1 MNLNAGDARERG
13 DGCDRR
19 ARGDGRGAG
28 DERGMGD
35 RRGMCGR
42 RGRKLFAPALVALC
56 ALFALPG
63 AARAAWRAAGD
74 VRTVERR
81 ADGVLL
87 LLTSGARVAVTFR
100 DIETVRVRLVP
111 EGAFGRDF
119 SYAVESKDRKTVAAG
134 VTETRDEIRISSL
147 NGTTILVKRRPFLV
161 TVLDGAGRTVVE
173 DDPARPPSFDP
184 ETGAVECSKKRV
196 EWETYYGLG
205 EKAGA
210 TVSRDTQQFVM
221 WNTDTY
227 GYPRGLDPIYQSIGF
242 YTALRQEN
250 PAQAAQ
256 AARATGGTQAAR
268 PAPQRRGVAYGLFFD
283 NTSRAY
289 FDMGK
294 TDPARVTFGAASGE
308 LNYYV
313 FTGGRERTPKT
324 VLRDY
329 TELTGR
335 APLPPLWA
343 LGNQQSRWS
352 YYPEAR
358 VREVA
363 RGFRESRIPADV
375 IYLDIDYMD
384 GFRVFTW
391 NRERFPDPAKM
402 ISDLRAE
409 GFRVVV
415 IIDPGIKV
423 DPNYFAYN
431 DGRRGGHFV
440 KNADGSELHAT
451 VWPGVC
457 AFPDFT
463 SPQARE
469 WFGSLYKGNLDEGV
483 AGFWNDMNEPGVFL
497 SEETPKPDVYHH
509 PMKTFPTDARHAGD
523 GEPGAHARYHNVYGM
538 QMARATFEG
547 LKKLRPDA
555 RPFVLTRAG
564 YAGVQRY
571 SAVWTGDNVAS
582 WDHLR
587 LSIPML
593 LNLGVSGVP
602 FVGSDV
608 GGFSG
613 NPGPE
618 LYARWLQ
625 AAALT
630 PFLRSHSEAGSN
642 PHEPYSFGEE
652 FTRINR
658 ASVEL
663 RYRLLP
669 YLYTLFREHTVTGAP
684 PMRPL
689 WFEYPEDART
699 YLVEDQYLVGR
710 DLLVAPV
717 VRESAT
723 KRGVYFPAGDDWVD
737 WGTGKTYRG
746 GTDAEIAA
754 PLDRLPLFARAGAV
768 IPLQSPMQHTGEMS
782 KTTLSLLVVRGGE
795 GSSSFYEDAGEG
807 YEYRGGAARTT
818 TATLRGD
825 TLRLARA
832 GSYDGAR
839 KVVALS
845 FLPGQRP
852 REARVARGFSLPPS
866 PPQSGSNAF
875 VIISPSGEADEF
887 TFVP

>member
-1 MNLNAGDARERG
+1 VRVEENESHAL
-13 DGCDRR
+13 RR
-19 ARGDGRGAG
+19 RRDTNTTTRDGRG
-28 DERGMGD
+28 RT
-35 RRGMCGR
+35 
-42 RGRKLFAPALVALC
+42 LFAVTLAALFALC
-56 ALFALPG
+56 ALPG
-63 AARAAWRAAGD
+63 AARAAWHAAGD
-74 VRTVERR
+74 VRAVERR
-81 ADGVLL
+81 ADGVVLA
-87 LLTSGARVAVTFR
+87 LTSGARVSVTFA
-100 DIETVRVRLVP
+100 DIETVRVRLAP
-111 EGAFGRDF
+111 GGRFGRDF
-119 SYAVESKDRKTVAAG
+119 SYAVEPKDRKTVAAD

-147 NGTTILVKRRPFLV
+147 NGTTVRIKRRPFLV
-161 TVLDGAGRTVVE
+161 AVLDGAGRTVVE
-173 DDPARPPSFDP
+173 DDPARPPTFDP
-184 ETGAVECSKKRV
+184 ETGAVESSKRRV

-242 YTALRQEN
+242 YIALRQDEN
-250 PAQAAQ
+250 RAQDAQPAGG
-256 AARATGGTQAAR
+256 ARAPR
-268 PAPQRRGVAYGLFFD
+268 QRRGVAYGLFFD

-294 TDPARVTFGAASGE
+294 SDPARVTFGAASGE

-313 FTGGRERTPKT
+313 FTGGRERTPKN

-329 TELTGR
+329 TDLTGR
-335 APLPPLWA
+335 APLPPVWA

-391 NRERFPDPAKM
+391 NRERFPDPSKM
-402 ISDLRAE
+402 ISDLRE
-409 GFRVVV
+409 QGFRVVV
-415 IIDPGIKV
+415 IVDPGIKV
-423 DPNYFAYN
+423 DPNYFAYK
-431 DGRRGGHFV
+431 DGQAGGHFV
-440 KNADGSELHAT
+440 KNSDGSELHAR

-463 SPQARE
+463 DPKARE
-469 WFGSLYKGNLDEGV
+469 WFGSLYKSNLDEGV

-497 SEETPKPDVYHH
+497 SEETPKPDIYHH
-509 PMKTFPTDARHAGD
+509 PMKTFPLTARHAGD

-538 QMARATFEG
+538 QMARSTFEG
-547 LKKLRPDA
+547 LRRLRPDA

-587 LSIPML
+587 LSLTML
-593 LNLGVSGVP
+593 LNMGVSGVP
-602 FVGSDV
+602 VVGSDV

-613 NPGPE
+613 NPTPE

-652 FTRINR
+652 FTKINR

-669 YLYTLFREHTVTGAP
+669 YLYTLFREHTQTGAP
-684 PMRPL
+684 VMRPL
-689 WFEYPEDART
+689 WFEYPDDART
-699 YLVEDQYLVGR
+699 YLVEDEYLVGR

-737 WGTGKTYRG
+737 WWTGKTYKG
-746 GTDAEIAA
+746 GTDAEIEA
-754 PLDRLPLFARAGAV
+754 PLERLPLFARAGAV
-768 IPLQSPMQHTGEMS
+768 IPAQPAVQHTGEML
-782 KTTLSLLVVRGGE
+782 KTTLSVVVVRGGE
-795 GSSSFYEDAGEG
+795 GVSSFYEDAGDG
-807 YEYRGGAARTT
+807 YEYRGGGSRTT
-818 TATLRGD
+818 TATLSAD
-825 TLRLARA
+825 SLRLAHA
-832 GSYDGAR
+832 GAYNARRVGA
-839 KVVALS
+839 LE
-845 FLPGQRP
+845 FLPGQLP
-852 REARVARGFSLPPS
+852 REVRVAGGLSLLPMAHKLDGHTFVGIGPS
-866 PPQSGSNAF
+866 DDF
-875 VIISPSGEADEF
+875 EEF
-887 TFVP
+887 TLVP

>member
-1 MNLNAGDARERG
+1 MSRTHKALALLA
-13 DGCDRR
+13 
-19 ARGDGRGAG
+19 
-28 DERGMGD
+28 
-35 RRGMCGR
+35 
-42 RGRKLFAPALVALC
+42 ALVFCL
-56 ALFALPG
+56 LG
-63 AARAAWRAAGD
+63 TEARAAWRAAGD
-74 VRTVERR
+74 VKTVARQT
-81 ADGVLL
+81 DGVVLT
-87 LLTSGARVAVTFR
+87 LTSGARVAVTFR
-100 DIETVRVRLVP
+100 DIETVRVRLAP
-111 EGAFGRDF
+111 SGAFERDL
-119 SYAVESKDRKTVAAG
+119 SYAVESKDRKTVAAK
-134 VTETRDEIRISSL
+134 VTETREEIRISSL
-147 NGTTILVKRRPFLV
+147 NGTTIVIKRRPFLV
-161 TVLDGAGRTVVE
+161 SVIDGTGRVVVE
-173 DDPARPPSFDP
+173 ADPARATTFDP
-184 ETGAVECSKKRV
+184 DTGAVETSLKRV

-242 YTALRQEN
+242 YVALRQVK
-250 PAQAAQ
+250 P
-256 AARATGGTQAAR
+256 
-268 PAPQRRGVAYGLFFD
+268 RGAAYGLFLD
-283 NTSRAY
+283 NTSRTY

-313 FTGGRERTPKT
+313 FTGGQERTPKN

-329 TELTGR
+329 TDLTGR
-335 APLPPLWA
+335 TPLPPLWA

-363 RGFRESRIPADV
+363 RGFRESKIPADV

-391 NRERFPDPAKM
+391 NRQHFPDPPKL
-402 ISDLRAE
+402 ISDLRE
-409 GFRVVV
+409 QGFRTVV

-423 DPNYFAYN
+423 DPNYFAYR
-431 DGRRGGHFV
+431 DGQSGGHFV
-440 KNADGSELHAT
+440 KNGDGSELHAS

-463 SPQARE
+463 DSKARE
-469 WFGSLYKGNLDEGV
+469 WFGSLYRKNLDEGV

-497 SEETPKPDVYHH
+497 SNETPKPDTYHH
-509 PMKTFPTDARHAGD
+509 PMKTFPLDAKHAGD
-523 GEPGAHARYHNVYGM
+523 GAPGTHARYHNVYGM
-538 QMARATFEG
+538 QMARSTFEG

-602 FVGSDV
+602 FVGADV

-613 NPGPE
+613 NPSPE

-625 AAALT
+625 SAALT
-630 PFLRSHSEAGSN
+630 PFLRSHSESGSN
-642 PHEPYSFGEE
+642 PHEPYSYGEA
-652 FTRINR
+652 FTPVNR

-669 YLYTLFREHTVTGAP
+669 YLYSLFEEHRRTGAP

-689 WFEYPEDART
+689 WFEYPDDSRT
-699 YLVEDQYLVGR
+699 YTIEDEYLVGR

-723 KRGVYFPAGDDWVD
+723 KRGVYFPAGDNWVD
-737 WGTGKTYRG
+737 WWTGKTYEG
-746 GTDAEIAA
+746 GKDAEIDA

-768 IPLQSPMQHTGEMS
+768 IPTQQVVQHTGEML
-782 KTTLSLLVVRGGE
+782 KAPLSLLVVQGADGA
-795 GSSSFYEDAGEG
+795 SSFYEDAGDG
-807 YEYRGGAARTT
+807 YGERRTT
-818 TATLRGD
+818 TVTLRGGSLKF
-825 TLRLARA
+825 TRA
-832 GSYDGAR
+832 GAYAGR
-839 KVVALS
+839 KVGALE
-845 FLPGQRP
+845 FLPGQLP
-852 REARVARGFSLPPS
+852 RDVRDAFGATLMPFARKSGNHNVVSLPS
-866 PPQSGSNAF
+866 PEEF
-875 VIISPSGEADEF
+875 VEF
-887 TFVP
+887 TLVP

>member
-1 MNLNAGDARERG
+1 MTRHT
-13 DGCDRR
+13 RR
-19 ARGDGRGAG
+19 AARLAS
-28 DERGMGD
+28 
-35 RRGMCGR
+35 
-42 RGRKLFAPALVALC
+42 APLLLC
-56 ALFALPG
+56 LLLPFTE
-63 AARAAWRAAGD
+63 ARAAWRAAGD
-74 VRTVERR
+74 VKTVARQ
-81 ADGVLL
+81 ADGVVLT
-87 LLTSGARVAVTFR
+87 LTSGARVAVTFR
-100 DIETVRVRLVP
+100 DVETVRVRLAP
-111 EGAFGRDF
+111 SGTFERDL
-119 SYAVESKDRKTVAAG
+119 SYAVEPKDRKTVAAQ
-134 VTETRDEIRISSL
+134 VTETREEVRISSL
-147 NGTTILVKRRPFLV
+147 GGTTVVVVRRPFAV
-161 TVLDGAGRTVVE
+161 SVLDAAGRAVVE
-173 DDPARPPSFDP
+173 ADTARATSFDP
-184 ETGAVECSKKRV
+184 DTGAVETSLKRV
-196 EWETYYGLG
+196 GWETYYGLG

-210 TVSRDTQQFVM
+210 TLSRDTQQFVM

-242 YTALRQEN
+242 YIALRHE
-250 PAQAAQ
+250 
-256 AARATGGTQAAR
+256 RRELGGTR
-268 PAPQRRGVAYGLFFD
+268 SEPTTPNVRRRGRAYGLFLD
-283 NTSRAY
+283 NTSRTY

-313 FTGGRERTPKT
+313 FTGGPEHTPKE

-329 TELTGR
+329 TGLTGR

-363 RGFRESRIPADV
+363 RGFRESKIPADV

-391 NRERFPDPAKM
+391 NRKHFPDPPKM

-409 GFRVVV
+409 GFRAVL

-423 DPNYFAYN
+423 DPNYFAYK
-431 DGRRGGHFV
+431 DGQAGGHFV
-440 KNADGSELHAT
+440 RNAGGSELHAT

-463 SPQARE
+463 DARARE
-469 WFGSLYKGNLDEGV
+469 WFGSLYRQHLDEGV

-497 SEETPKPDVYHH
+497 SDETPKPDVYHH
-509 PMKTFPTDARHAGD
+509 PMKTFPLDARHAGD
-523 GEPGAHARYHNVYGM
+523 GAPGTHARYHNVYGM
-538 QMARATFEG
+538 QMARSTFEG
-547 LKKLRPDA
+547 LKRLRPDA

-613 NPGPE
+613 NPSPE

-630 PFLRSHSEAGSN
+630 PFLRSHSEAGSK
-642 PHEPYSFGEE
+642 PHEPYSYGEE

-669 YLYTLFREHTVTGAP
+669 YLYTLFREHEEAGAP
-684 PMRPL
+684 VMRPL
-689 WFEYPEDART
+689 WFEYPDDPRT
-699 YLVEDQYLVGR
+699 YTVEDEYLVGR

-723 KRGVYFPAGDDWVD
+723 KRSVYFPGGDDWVD
-737 WGTGKTYRG
+737 WWTGQTYEG
-746 GTDAEIAA
+746 GKEAEIEA

-768 IPLQSPMQHTGEMS
+768 VPTQPVVQHTGEMS
-782 KTTLSLLVVRGGE
+782 RVPLTLVAAYGARAAGLPPQGQPRAVVAGRV
-795 GSSSFYEDAGEG
+795 YEDAGDG
-807 YEYRGGAARTT
+807 FEYARGSSRTT
-818 TATLRGD
+818 TVTRE
-825 TLRLARA
+825 
-832 GSYDGAR
+832 GAR
-839 KVVALS
+839 LLLS
-845 FLPGQRP
+845 REGAYDAARPLAAVEYVSLPSAP
-852 REARVARGFSLPPS
+852 REVRVGGRVVTGAAYDAAARRLRVPLPAGNVEEVSVWP
-866 PPQSGSNAF
+866 
-875 VIISPSGEADEF
+875 
-887 TFVP
+887 

>member
-1 MNLNAGDARERG
+1 MSRTHGTL
-13 DGCDRR
+13 
-19 ARGDGRGAG
+19 
-28 DERGMGD
+28 
-35 RRGMCGR
+35 
-42 RGRKLFAPALVALC
+42 ALLAALTLC
-56 ALFALPG
+56 LLG
-63 AARAAWRAAGD
+63 TEARAAWRAAGD
-74 VRTVERR
+74 VRAVARQ
-81 ADGVLL
+81 ADGVVLT
-87 LLTSGARVAVTFR
+87 LTSGARVAVTFR
-100 DIETVRVRLVP
+100 DIETVRVRLAP
-111 EGAFGRDF
+111 SGAFERDL
-119 SYAVESKDRKTVAAG
+119 SYAVESKDRKTVAAK
-134 VTETRDEIRISSL
+134 VTETRDEVRISSL
-147 NGTTILVKRRPFLV
+147 NGTTIVIKRRPFLV
-161 TVLDGAGRTVVE
+161 SVLDTEGRAIVE
-173 DDPARPPSFDP
+173 ADPARPPSFDP
-184 ETGAVECSKKRV
+184 DTGAVETSLKRV

-210 TVSRDTQQFVM
+210 TLSRDTQQFVM

-242 YTALRQEN
+242 YVALRHVKSP
-250 PAQAAQ
+250 PALTA
-256 AARATGGTQAAR
+256 GGDTSTR
-268 PAPQRRGVAYGLFFD
+268 RRGYAYGLFLD
-283 NTSRAY
+283 NTSRTY

-313 FTGGRERTPKT
+313 FTGGRERTPKNI
-324 VLRDY
+324 LRDY
-329 TELTGR
+329 TDLTGR

-363 RGFRESRIPADV
+363 RGFRASSIPADV

-391 NRERFPDPAKM
+391 NRQHFPDPSKM
-402 ISDLRAE
+402 IADLRAE
-409 GFRVVV
+409 GFRTVV

-423 DPNYFAYN
+423 DPNYFAYK
-431 DGRRGGHFV
+431 DGQAGGHFV
-440 KNADGSELHAT
+440 KNADGSELHAS

-463 SPQARE
+463 DPKARE
-469 WFGSLYKGNLDEGV
+469 WFASYYKQHLDEGV

-497 SEETPKPDVYHH
+497 SDETPKPDIYHH
-509 PMKTFPTDARHAGD
+509 PMKTFPLDAKHAGD
-523 GEPGAHARYHNVYGM
+523 GAPGTHARYHNVYGM
-538 QMARATFEG
+538 QMARSTFEG
-547 LKKLRPDA
+547 LKRLRPGE

-593 LNLGVSGVP
+593 LNLGVSGVS

-613 NPGPE
+613 NPSPE

-630 PFLRSHSEAGSN
+630 PFLRSHSEAGSK
-642 PHEPYSFGEE
+642 PHEPYSYGEE
-652 FTRINR
+652 FTKINR

-669 YLYTLFREHTVTGAP
+669 YLYTLFDEHTRTGAP
-684 PMRPL
+684 VMRPL
-689 WFEYPEDART
+689 WFEYPDDSRT
-699 YLVEDQYLVGR
+699 YTAEDEYLVGR

-723 KRGVYFPAGDDWVD
+723 KRGVYFPGGDNWVD
-737 WGTGKTYRG
+737 WWTGKTYEG
-746 GTDAEIAA
+746 GKDAEVEA
-754 PLDRLPLFARAGAV
+754 PLDRLPLFVRAGAV
-768 IPLQSPMQHTGEMS
+768 IPTQPAVQHTGEIR
-782 KTTLSLLVVRGGE
+782 KAPLSLLVVLGADGT
-795 GSSSFYEDAGEG
+795 SSFYEDAGDG
-807 YEYRGGAARTT
+807 YGERRRTTAALSGGSLKLSRAGAYAAARKI
-818 TATLRGD
+818 D
-825 TLRLARA
+825 
-832 GSYDGAR
+832 
-839 KVVALS
+839 ALE
-845 FLPGQRP
+845 FLPGQLP
-852 REARVARGFSLPPS
+852 REVRVDKETVLLPSAHRLYGHVFVPLPPS
-866 PPQSGSNAF
+866 GDF
-875 VIISPSGEADEF
+875 TEF

>member
-1 MNLNAGDARERG
+1 MS
-13 DGCDRR
+13 R
-19 ARGDGRGAG
+19 ARGTRVLLA
-28 DERGMGD
+28 
-35 RRGMCGR
+35 
-42 RGRKLFAPALVALC
+42 ALACCL
-56 ALFALPG
+56 LG
-63 AARAAWRAAGD
+63 TQARAAWRAAGD
-74 VRTVERR
+74 VKAVARQ
-81 ADGVLL
+81 ADGVVLT
-87 LLTSGARVAVTFR
+87 LTSGARVAVTFR
-100 DIETVRVRLVP
+100 DIETVRVRVAP
-111 EGAFGRDF
+111 SGAFGRDL
-119 SYAVESKDRKTVAAG
+119 SYAVEPKDRKTVAAR
-134 VTETRDEIRISSL
+134 VTETGDEIRVSSL
-147 NGTTILVKRRPFLV
+147 GGTTVVVRRRPFLV
-161 TVLDGAGRTVVE
+161 GVLDAWGRAVVE
-173 DDPARPPSFDP
+173 ADPSKATAFDAD
-184 ETGAVECSKKRV
+184 TGAVETSLKRV

-242 YTALRQEN
+242 YVALR
-250 PAQAAQ
+250 
-256 AARATGGTQAAR
+256 RAR
-268 PAPQRRGVAYGLFFD
+268 PQVSTVTNDAPARPRGYAYGLFLD
-283 NTSRAY
+283 NTSRTY

-313 FTGGRERTPKT
+313 FTGGKERTPKN

-329 TELTGR
+329 TDLTGR

-375 IYLDIDYMD
+375 IYLDIDYME

-391 NRERFPDPAKM
+391 NRERFPDPPKL
-402 ISDLRAE
+402 ISDLRAQ
-409 GFRVVV
+409 GFRTVV

-423 DPNYFAYN
+423 DPDYFAYK
-431 DGRRGGHFV
+431 DGRAGGHFV
-440 KNADGSELHAT
+440 RNADGSELHAT

-463 SPQARE
+463 DPKARE
-469 WFGSLYKGNLDEGV
+469 WFGSLYQKNLDEGV

-497 SEETPKPDVYHH
+497 SDETPKPDIYHH
-509 PMKTFPTDARHAGD
+509 PMKTFPLDAGHAGD
-523 GEPGAHARYHNVYGM
+523 GAPGTHARYHNVYGM
-538 QMARATFEG
+538 QMARSTFEG
-547 LKKLRPDA
+547 LKRLRPDA

-602 FVGSDV
+602 LVGSDV

-613 NPGPE
+613 NPSPE

-630 PFLRSHSEAGSN
+630 PFLRSHSEAGSR

-652 FTRINR
+652 FTKINR

-669 YLYTLFREHTVTGAP
+669 YLYSLFDEHRTTGAP
-684 PMRPL
+684 VMRPL
-689 WFEYPEDART
+689 WFEYPDDART
-699 YLVEDQYLVGR
+699 YLIEDEYLVGR

-717 VRESAT
+717 VRESAA

-737 WGTGKTYRG
+737 WWTGTTYAG
-746 GTDAEIAA
+746 GRDAEVDA
-754 PLDRLPLFARAGAV
+754 PLDRLPLFVRAGAV
-768 IPLQSPMQHTGEMS
+768 VPTQPVVQHTGEMS
-782 KTTLSLLVVRGGE
+782 GAPLSLLVVAGAGGA
-795 GSSSFYEDAGEG
+795 GGFYEDAGEG
-807 YEYRGGAARTT
+807 YGERRTT
-818 TATLRGD
+818 TYALRGGS
-825 TLRLARA
+825 LKLSRA
-832 GSYDGAR
+832 GGYAARRVGA
-839 KVVALS
+839 LE
-845 FLPGQRP
+845 FLPGRLP
-852 REARVARGFSLPPS
+852 REVRSASGAVMPPAGGR
-866 PPQSGSNAF
+866 PDGHHLVPVPASGNF
-875 VIISPSGEADEF
+875 EEF

>member
-1 MNLNAGDARERG
+1 MTRHSCYIFRLA
-13 DGCDRR
+13 
-19 ARGDGRGAG
+19 
-28 DERGMGD
+28 
-35 RRGMCGR
+35 
-42 RGRKLFAPALVALC
+42 FAAFTFCLL
-56 ALFALPG
+56 LPG
-63 AARAAWRAAGD
+63 GEARAAWRAAGD
-74 VRTVERR
+74 VKTVARQT
-81 ADGVLL
+81 DGVVVT
-87 LLTSGARVAVTFR
+87 LTSGARVAVTFR
-100 DIETVRVRLVP
+100 DIETVRVRLAP
-111 EGAFGRDF
+111 SGAFERDL
-119 SYAVESKDRKTVAAG
+119 SYAVESKDRKTVAAKT
-134 VTETRDEIRISSL
+134 TETRDEIRISSL
-147 NGTTILVKRRPFLV
+147 AGTTILIKRRPFLV
-161 TVLDGAGRTVVE
+161 SVLDAAGRAVVE
-173 DDPARPPSFDP
+173 ADPARPAAFDP
-184 ETGAVECSKKRV
+184 DTGAVETSVKRV
-196 EWETYYGLG
+196 GWETYYGLG

-210 TVSRDTQQFVM
+210 TLSRDTQQFVM

-242 YTALRQEN
+242 YIALRHVK
-250 PAQAAQ
+250 PPPDADVIVGAASP
-256 AARATGGTQAAR
+256 R
-268 PAPQRRGVAYGLFFD
+268 PRGYAYGLFLD
-283 NTSRAY
+283 NTSRTY

-313 FTGGRERTPKT
+313 FTGGREHTPAN

-329 TELTGR
+329 TDLTGR

-363 RGFRESRIPADV
+363 RGFRESKVPADV

-384 GFRVFTW
+384 GYRVFTW
-391 NRERFPDPAKM
+391 NRERFPDPTKLIA
-402 ISDLRAE
+402 DLRE
-409 GFRVVV
+409 QGFRTVV

-423 DPNYFAYN
+423 DPNYFAYK
-431 DGRRGGHFV
+431 DGQAGGHFV
-440 KNADGSELHAT
+440 RNSDGSELHAS

-463 SPQARE
+463 DARARE
-469 WFGSLYKGNLDEGV
+469 WFGSLYRANLDEGV

-497 SEETPKPDVYHH
+497 SDQTPKPDTYHH
-509 PMKTFPTDARHAGD
+509 PMKTFPLDAKHAGD
-523 GEPGAHARYHNVYGM
+523 GAPGTHARYHNVYGM
-538 QMARATFEG
+538 QMARSTFEG
-547 LKKLRPDA
+547 LKRLRPDA

-593 LNLGVSGVP
+593 LNMGVSGVTL
-602 FVGSDV
+602 VGADV

-613 NPGPE
+613 NPSPE

-642 PHEPYSFGEE
+642 PHEPYSFGEG
-652 FTRINR
+652 FTKINR

-669 YLYTLFREHTVTGAP
+669 YLYTLFRGHTETGAP
-684 PMRPL
+684 VMRPL
-689 WFEYPEDART
+689 WFEYPDDPRT
-699 YLVEDQYLVGR
+699 YTVEDEYLVGR

-737 WGTGKTYRG
+737 WWTGQTYEG
-746 GTDAEIAA
+746 GREAQIEA
-754 PLDRLPLFARAGAV
+754 PLERLPLFARAGAV
-768 IPLQSPMQHTGEMS
+768 IPTQAVVQHTGEMS
-782 KTTLSLLVVRGGE
+782 KTPLSLLVVAGADGV
-795 GSSSFYEDAGEG
+795 GQLYEDAGDG
-807 YEYRGGAARTT
+807 YGERRTT
-818 TATLRGD
+818 TATQRGGS
-825 TLRLARA
+825 LKLSHAGAYAARRI
-832 GSYDGAR
+832 D
-839 KVVALS
+839 ALE
-845 FLPGQRP
+845 FLPGRLP
-852 REARVARGFSLPPS
+852 REIRVAKNVVLLPSAHRLDGHVFVPLPPS
-866 PPQSGSNAF
+866 GD
-875 VIISPSGEADEF
+875 VEEF
-887 TFVP
+887 TLIP

>member
-1 MNLNAGDARERG
+1 MTRHT
-13 DGCDRR
+13 RR
-19 ARGDGRGAG
+19 AVRLA
-28 DERGMGD
+28 
-35 RRGMCGR
+35 
-42 RGRKLFAPALVALC
+42 FAAVALC
-56 ALFALPG
+56 LLG
-63 AARAAWRAAGD
+63 TQARAAWRAAGD
-74 VRTVERR
+74 VKTVARQ
-81 ADGVLL
+81 ADGVVLT
-87 LLTSGARVAVTFR
+87 LTSGARAAVTFR
-100 DIETVRVRLVP
+100 DLETVRVRLAP
-111 EGAFGRDF
+111 SGAFGRDL
-119 SYAVESKDRKTVAAG
+119 SYAVEAKDRKTVTAK
-134 VTETRDEIRISSL
+134 VTETGDEIRISSL
-147 NGTTILVKRRPFLV
+147 NGTTVVVRRRPFLV
-161 TVLDGAGRTVVE
+161 TVLDQQGFTVVA

-184 ETGAVECSKKRV
+184 ETGAVECSKGRT

-210 TVSRDTQQFVM
+210 TLSRDTQQFVM

-242 YTALRQEN
+242 YVALRHAKPPVFTVTN
-250 PAQAAQ
+250 D
-256 AARATGGTQAAR
+256 TLAR
-268 PAPQRRGVAYGLFFD
+268 PRGYAYGLFLD
-283 NTSRAY
+283 NTSRTY

-313 FTGGRERTPKT
+313 FTGGKERTPKN

-329 TELTGR
+329 TDLTGR

-391 NRERFPDPAKM
+391 NRERFPDPPKL
-402 ISDLRAE
+402 ISDLRGQ
-409 GFRVVV
+409 GFRTVV

-423 DPNYFAYN
+423 DPNYSAYKE
-431 DGRRGGHFV
+431 GQAGGHFV

-463 SPQARE
+463 DPKARE
-469 WFGSLYKGNLDEGV
+469 WFGSLYRKNLDEGV

-497 SEETPKPDVYHH
+497 SEGTPKPDVYHH
-509 PMKTFPTDARHAGD
+509 PMKTFPSDARHAGD
-523 GEPGAHARYHNVYGM
+523 GAPGTHARYHNVYGM
-538 QMARATFEG
+538 QMARSTFEG
-547 LKKLRPDA
+547 LRRLRPDA

-571 SAVWTGDNVAS
+571 AAVWTGDNVAS

-602 FVGSDV
+602 LVGSDV

-613 NPGPE
+613 NPSPE

-630 PFLRSHSEAGSN
+630 PFLRSHSEAGSR

-669 YLYTLFREHTVTGAP
+669 YLYTLFREHAETGAP

-689 WFEYPEDART
+689 WFEYPDDART
-699 YLVEDQYLVGR
+699 YLIEDEYLVGR

-717 VRESAT
+717 VRESAA

-737 WGTGKTYRG
+737 WWTGRTYEG
-746 GTDAEIAA
+746 GKDAEVEA
-754 PLDRLPLFARAGAV
+754 PPDRLPLFVRAGAV
-768 IPLQSPMQHTGEMS
+768 IPTQPVVQHTGEMP
-782 KTTLSLLVVRGGE
+782 KAPLTLLVAPGADGT
-795 GSSSFYEDAGEG
+795 SSFYEDAGDG
-807 YEYRGGAARTT
+807 YGERRTT
-818 TATLRGD
+818 TVTRRGGS
-825 TLRLARA
+825 LKLSHA
-832 GSYDGAR
+832 GAYAAR
-839 KVVALS
+839 KVGGLE
-845 FLPGQRP
+845 FLPGRLP
-852 REARVARGFSLPPS
+852 REVRDAFGAVMPPAG
-866 PPQSGSNAF
+866 PRPDGHHF
-875 VIISPSGEADEF
+875 VPVPASENFEEF

>member
-1 MNLNAGDARERG
+1 MNMTRHT
-13 DGCDRR
+13 RR
-19 ARGDGRGAG
+19 ATRLGFAALAFCLLLSGA
-28 DERGMGD
+28 E
-35 RRGMCGR
+35 
-42 RGRKLFAPALVALC
+42 
-56 ALFALPG
+56 
-63 AARAAWRAAGD
+63 ARAAWRPAGD
-74 VRTVERR
+74 VRAVTRQ
-81 ADGVLL
+81 ADGVVLT
-87 LLTSGARVAVTFR
+87 LTSGARVAVTFR
-100 DIETVRVRLVP
+100 DLESVRVRLAP
-111 EGAFGRDF
+111 SGTFGRDL
-119 SYAVESKDRKTVAAG
+119 SYAVESKDRKTVAAK

-147 NGTTILVKRRPFLV
+147 NGTTILIKRRPFLV
-161 TVLDGAGRTVVE
+161 SVLDAEGRAVVE
-173 DDPARPPSFDP
+173 ADPARPPSFDP
-184 ETGAVECSKKRV
+184 DTGAVETSLKRV

-210 TVSRDTQQFVM
+210 TLSRDTQQFVM

-242 YTALRQEN
+242 YIALRQVKS
-250 PAQAAQ
+250 P
-256 AARATGGTQAAR
+256 
-268 PAPQRRGVAYGLFFD
+268 PAPAAGGDTFTRRRGHAYGLFLD
-283 NTSRAY
+283 NTSRTY

-313 FTGGRERTPKT
+313 FTGGRERSPGNI
-324 VLRDY
+324 LRDY
-329 TELTGR
+329 TDLTGR

-363 RGFRESRIPADV
+363 RGFRESKIPADV

-391 NRERFPDPAKM
+391 NRQHFPDPSKM
-402 ISDLRAE
+402 IADLRAE
-409 GFRVVV
+409 GFRTVV

-423 DPNYFAYN
+423 DPNYFAYKE
-431 DGRRGGHFV
+431 GQAGGHFV
-440 KNADGSELHAT
+440 RNADGSELHAS

-463 SPQARE
+463 DPQARE
-469 WFGSLYKGNLDEGV
+469 WFGSLYKKNLDEGV

-497 SEETPKPDVYHH
+497 SNETPKPDIYHH
-509 PMKTFPTDARHAGD
+509 PMKTFPLDAKHAGD
-523 GEPGAHARYHNVYGM
+523 GAAGTHARYHNVYGM
-538 QMARATFEG
+538 QMARSTFEG

-593 LNLGVSGVP
+593 LNMGVSGVP

-613 NPGPE
+613 NPSPE

-630 PFLRSHSEAGSN
+630 PLLRSHSEAGSK

-652 FTRINR
+652 FTKINR

-669 YLYTLFREHTVTGAP
+669 YLYTLFREHAETGAP
-684 PMRPL
+684 VMRPL
-689 WFEYPEDART
+689 WFEYPDDART
-699 YLVEDQYLVGR
+699 YTVEDEYLVGR

-723 KRGVYFPAGDDWVD
+723 KRGVYFPGGGDWVD
-737 WGTGKTYRG
+737 WWTGKTYEG
-746 GTDAEIAA
+746 GRDAEIEA
-754 PLDRLPLFARAGAV
+754 PLDRLPLFVRAGAV
-768 IPLQSPMQHTGEMS
+768 IPTQPVVQHTGDLP
-782 KTTLSLLVVRGGE
+782 KVPLTLLVVPGADGT
-795 GSSSFYEDAGEG
+795 SSFYEDAGDG
-807 YEYRGGAARTT
+807 DGDRRTT
-818 TATLRGD
+818 TVARRGGS
-825 TLRLARA
+825 LKLLRA
-832 GSYDGAR
+832 GAYAAR
-839 KVVALS
+839 KVGALE
-845 FLPGQRP
+845 FLPGQLP
-852 REARVARGFSLPPS
+852 REVRLGRGNPLLPSAHRLDGHIFVPLPPS
-866 PPQSGSNAF
+866 ED
-875 VIISPSGEADEF
+875 VEEF
-887 TFVP
+887 TFIP

>member
-1 MNLNAGDARERG
+1 MSMTRHT
-13 DGCDRR
+13 RR
-19 ARGDGRGAG
+19 AARLA
-28 DERGMGD
+28 
-35 RRGMCGR
+35 
-42 RGRKLFAPALVALC
+42 FAAFALC
-56 ALFALPG
+56 LLVPQ
-63 AARAAWRAAGD
+63 ARAAWRPAGD
-74 VRTVERR
+74 VKTVTRQT
-81 ADGVLL
+81 DGVVLT
-87 LLTSGARVAVTFR
+87 LTSGARVAVTFR
-100 DIETVRVRLVP
+100 DIETVRVRLAP
-111 EGAFGRDF
+111 SGAFGRDL
-119 SYAVESKDRKTVAAG
+119 SYAVESKDRKTVAARTAEAG
-134 VTETRDEIRISSL
+134 NEIRISSL
-147 NGTTILVKRRPFLV
+147 NGTTVVVRRRPFLV
-161 TVLDGAGRTVVE
+161 SVLDARGLTVVE
-173 DDPARPPSFDP
+173 ADPAKGTSFDP
-184 ETGAVECSKKRV
+184 ETGAVETSLKRV

-242 YTALRQEN
+242 YVALRHE
-250 PAQAAQ
+250 PPRPGTLTAA
-256 AARATGGTQAAR
+256 
-268 PAPQRRGVAYGLFFD
+268 PAPARGYAYGLFLD
-283 NTSRAY
+283 NTSRTY

-294 TDPARVTFGAASGE
+294 TDPARVTFGAAGGE
-308 LNYYV
+308 LDYYV
-313 FTGGRERTPKT
+313 FTGGRERTPKK
-324 VLRDY
+324 VLGDY
-329 TELTGR
+329 TDLTGR
-335 APLPPLWA
+335 TPLPPLWA

-363 RGFRESRIPADV
+363 RGFRESKIPADV

-384 GFRVFTW
+384 GYRVFTW
-391 NRERFPDPAKM
+391 NRERFPDPRKL

-423 DPNYFAYN
+423 DPNYFAYK
-431 DGRRGGHFV
+431 DGQAGGHFV
-440 KNADGSELHAT
+440 KNADGSELHAS

-463 SPQARE
+463 DARARE
-469 WFGSLYKGNLDEGV
+469 WFGSLYRANLDEGI

-497 SEETPKPDVYHH
+497 SDQTPKPDIYHH

-523 GEPGAHARYHNVYGM
+523 GAAGNHARYHNVYGM
-538 QMARATFEG
+538 QMARSTFEG
-547 LKKLRPDA
+547 LKRLRPDA

-593 LNLGVSGVP
+593 LNMGVSGVP

-613 NPGPE
+613 NPSPE

-630 PFLRSHSEAGSN
+630 PFLRSHSEAGSL
-642 PHEPYSFGEE
+642 PHEPYSFGDE
-652 FTRINR
+652 FTKINR

-669 YLYTLFREHTVTGAP
+669 YLYTVFHEHTYTGAP
-684 PMRPL
+684 VMRPL
-689 WFEYPEDART
+689 WFEYPNDQRT
-699 YLVEDQYLVGR
+699 YTIDDEYLVGR

-717 VRESAT
+717 VRESAR

-737 WGTGKTYRG
+737 WRTGKRYEG
-746 GTDAEIAA
+746 GKDAEVEA

-768 IPLQSPMQHTGEMS
+768 IGTIPVIQHTGERTKVS
-782 KTTLSLLVVRGGE
+782 LTLVAVPGPDGNARVFQDGLEGYSAGGIFSVSASWRAGTLSVGQVTSAAQALTGPEWVRVREVEILGLTERPKGVLIN
-795 GSSSFYEDAGEG
+795 GQPPRSSPDYDKAAGRLRAAVPPVASF
-807 YEYRGGAARTT
+807 TI
-818 TATLRGD
+818 
-825 TLRLARA
+825 
-832 GSYDGAR
+832 
-839 KVVALS
+839 
-845 FLPGQRP
+845 
-852 REARVARGFSLPPS
+852 SLTP
-866 PPQSGSNAF
+866 
-875 VIISPSGEADEF
+875 
-887 TFVP
+887 